1 MLSCSVAVDQ
11 QVFLKLGLL
20 LSTLFFGWMLTVHR
34 SFHRSVH
41 RAASLLLV
49 TETLHNEE
57 REDKGKHSV
66 SCSAFSS
73 YSFRDNSIVV

>member
-1 MLSCSVAVDQ
+1 MSLAHTALATCSVAVDQ

-20 LSTLFFGWMLTVHR
+20 LSTLFFGWMLTAD
-34 SFHRSVH
+34 
-41 RAASLLLV
+41 RAASLILV

>member
-34 SFHRSVH
+34 
-41 RAASLLLV
+41 AASLIHV